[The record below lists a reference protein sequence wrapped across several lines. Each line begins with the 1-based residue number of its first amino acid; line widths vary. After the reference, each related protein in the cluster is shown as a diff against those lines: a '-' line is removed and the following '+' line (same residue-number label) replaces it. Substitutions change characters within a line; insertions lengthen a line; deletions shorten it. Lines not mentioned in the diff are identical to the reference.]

1 MIFVSDTSPINYLT
15 LIGHEDLLQS
25 LFCEIIIPSSVFDEL
40 SHPGAPVKI
49 QNLLSARPAWLR
61 IVEPTPDSGSGL
73 GHLDRGERDAIL
85 LGIEM
90 RADFVLM
97 DEARGRE
104 AAQMLGLRDIGTIGV
119 LDRAIRKGLV
129 DGPDVTTKLQATSF
143 RATPKLLALLAGL
156 ARDRLPG

>member
-1 MIFVSDTSPINYLT
+1 MIVVSDTSPIDYLT
-15 LIGHEDLLQS
+15 LIGHEALLQS
-25 LFCEIIIPSSVFDEL
+25 LFGEIIFPASVFDEL
-40 SHPGAPVKI
+40 SHPGAPVQI
-49 QNLLSARPAWLR
+49 QHLLSARPAWLR

-104 AAQMLGLRDIGTIGV
+104 AAQAMRLSVIGTIGV
-119 LDRAIRKGLV
+119 LERAIRKGLV
-129 DGPDVTTKLQATSF
+129 DGPEVTAKLRTTSF
-143 RATPKLLALLAGL
+143 RATPKLLAYLAGL
-156 ARDRLPG
+156 TRERLSG